1 MSAAEV
7 DDAQERNVVR
17 RARAVALSLVA
28 AHVIGGLASTQAF
41 TSFLAVHRMEVF
53 LSIVISQAGLLG
65 IWLGLTSTRRK
76 YRLLGSLLGLAY

>member
-1 MSAAEV
+1 MLVAEV
-7 DDAQERNVVR
+7 DDTKQRNVVR

-28 AHVIGGLASTQAF
+28 AHVVGGLASTQPF

-65 IWLGLTSTRRK
+65 IWLGLTRTRWK